1 MGRMARIRGLASSAT
16 HADLVPVID
25 SLPVRRSTMK
35 RTDAAY
41 LYKFADDLNGQDDPS
56 DVDDG
61 AVNNLAAANGCV
73 GVFNKLAAVDL
84 FDNGVFEGA
93 ESILTDNGLFNMM
106 QNRCLVGGVTQPC
119 SCVNSGGC
127 L

>member
-56 DVDDG
+56 NVDDG
-61 AVNNLAAANGCV
+61 AVNNLAAANG
-73 GVFNKLAAVDL
+73 
-84 FDNGVFEGA
+84 
-93 ESILTDNGLFNMM
+93 
-106 QNRCLVGGVTQPC
+106 
-119 SCVNSGGC
+119 
-127 L
+127 